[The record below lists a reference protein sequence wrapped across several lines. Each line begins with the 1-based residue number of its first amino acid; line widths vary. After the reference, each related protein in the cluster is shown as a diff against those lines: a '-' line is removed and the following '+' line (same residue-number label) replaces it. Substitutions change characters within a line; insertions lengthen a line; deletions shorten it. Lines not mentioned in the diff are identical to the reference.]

1 MSTIVGNDNL
11 RSLWERLSRDRADH
25 VFMEYQCKEGERRTF
40 TYAEFDRYINRT
52 ANYFLSLGVKKGDN
66 VAFQLYNSPECVSVA
81 MALAKIGAVAV
92 PINMANMVE
101 ECAFV
106 YEKCGIDI
114 VVAEPDC
121 QPFYIEGVPEDVE
134 WRNPLPA
141 KIEQVYPMPRV
152 LVTHHHE
159 GEPLFGRAVDFD
171 AEVAR
176 CSDVLEERCELSALD
191 TAMIIFTSG
200 TTSCPKGVEL
210 THGNMLFGG
219 YFGDWQC
226 ALTPDDRLLTTMPA
240 FHSNFQTAALMPVLT
255 AGATLIFIEKYSA
268 RRYWKQV
275 REYRATSLQLTAML
289 ARTMMLQPEAEGE
302 RDHQVRSVQYYL
314 AITEEEKDAFEE
326 RFGLRLMNC
335 YGSTESVCWV
345 LTDLPYGERRWPSIG
360 RAGLGYE
367 VEIVDED
374 GRPVSAGEVGEIV
387 VRGVPG
393 VTLMKGYY
401 REPAITER
409 TIDAAGWMRTGDKG
423 YRDDQGWFYFV
434 DRKSNMIKRS
444 GENISASE
452 VEGVLMEHPA
462 ISEAAVI
469 GVPDPVRDQAV
480 KAFLIPEEGCSVD
493 VDEVVEYCRG
503 RLAGF
508 KVPSILEVVED
519 LPRTSVGKIAKKLLS

>member
-11 RSLWERLSRDRADH
+11 RNLWERLSVERADH
-25 VFMEYQCKEGERRTF
+25 VFMEFQSRKGEKRAY
-40 TYAEFDRYINRT
+40 TYADFDRYINRT
-52 ANYFLSLGVKKGDN
+52 ANYLLSLGVKKGDN
-66 VAFQLYNSPECVSVA
+66 VAIQLYNSPESVSTA

-92 PINMANMVE
+92 PINMAHTVD

-106 YEKCGIDI
+106 YEKCGIDTVI
-114 VVAEPDC
+114 AEPDC
-121 QPFYIEGVPEDVE
+121 QPFYIADVRDGIAWCNPVPVAIEDV
-134 WRNPLPA
+134 
-141 KIEQVYPMPRV
+141 YPVRR
-152 LVTHHHE
+152 LLISHLSG
-159 GEPLFGRAVDFD
+159 GEPLFGDAVDFD
-171 AEVAR
+171 AEVAK
-176 CSDVLEERCELSALD
+176 CSDVLEERCELSAMD

-219 YFGDWQC
+219 YFADWQC
-226 ALTPDDRLLTTMPA
+226 ALTPEDRLLTTMPA

-255 AGATLIFIEKYSA
+255 AGATLVFIEKYSA

-289 ARTMMLQPEAEGE
+289 ARTMMAQPVDEGE
-302 RDHQVRSVQYYL
+302 RDHRVRSVQYYL
-314 AITEEEKDAFEE
+314 AITDEEKDAFEQ
-326 RFGLRLMNC
+326 RFGVRLMNC

-345 LTDLPYGERRWPSIG
+345 LTDLPYGERRWPSVG

-367 VEIVDED
+367 VEIVDDE
-374 GRPVSAGEVGEIV
+374 GHAVEPGCVGEIV
-387 VRGVPG
+387 VRGIAG
-393 VTLMKGYY
+393 VSLMKGYY
-401 REPAITER
+401 DEPAITAR
-409 TIDAAGWMRTGDKG
+409 TVDREGWMHTGDKG
-423 YRDDQGWFYFV
+423 YRDEEGWFFFV

-452 VEGVLMEHPA
+452 VEGVLEGCPGV
-462 ISEAAVI
+462 SEAAVI

-480 KAFLIPEEGCSVD
+480 KAFLIPEKGRSVD
-493 VDEVVEYCRG
+493 VGEVTRYCKG

-508 KVPSILEVVED
+508 KIPSVIEVVED